1 MKGIGISMNSF
12 DFKSL
17 KTSSSNKNNFT
28 NASALSKSSSTASI
42 NSPSNNT
49 QLSNI
54 QTLIKGQIIKAEV
67 IDLRGKDIKI
77 QLNNSEIISGKINS
91 DVPLS
96 IGEQV
101 TFQVEDASLTSIS
114 LKVMAD
120 NRLSSQSII
129 VDKALEDANLPKTEK
144 SIQLVQELLNNQ
156 MSIDKE
162 SLQKLYQQS
171 ITFKNASIQTLVFMN
186 KYGIELNDINTTQFE
201 AYQNFEHRLI
211 YGSDALL
218 NTILDVLSQTSN
230 EVATKLNQLLLGI
243 STRPFSSPFGMVM
256 NEYSQ
261 RSASMARD
269 ETATFIHNPMN
280 QGNTNEMSTP
290 FINQEIL
297 DSHFA
302 YEELNQSNIKDS
314 LLYRESLQPNEERS
328 LSSRESLQRNIGL
341 SLSSRASLQS
351 NVEHAINLGM
361 DSNLY
366 STLTVDSSSMSI
378 SNLLNDA
385 DKNTLIHVLPS
396 ELQNVLAEKFKDSSC
411 TTLDV
416 VSIINDHVDSFNSAQ
431 LQALIKTPVYHSIL
445 KEAIMSQ
452 WTLTPNALKS
462 LTSIDKFY
470 EQLEADFKELADF
483 FNTTTKESFDQ
494 SFENASKQA
503 KNLQENI
510 DFMKTLNQL
519 FPYVQL
525 PMKLSNQNVHSEL
538 YVYKRKKEANQESNN
553 VSVLLH
559 LDMEQLG
566 PLDIHL
572 DLLKTNINT
581 KIYTESKDS
590 KFLFDANIGLLK
602 SALENKGYS
611 FSYEIIKRV
620 KDTDLV
626 QEIKKN
632 SDPII
637 GMKRYSFDIRA

>member
-28 NASALSKSSSTASI
+28 NASALSKSSSTAS
-42 NSPSNNT
+42 NNT
-49 QLSNI
+49 QLSNT

-77 QLNNSEIISGKINS
+77 QLNNSDIISGKINS

-171 ITFKNASIQTLVFMN
+171 ITFKNASIQTLVLMN

-243 STRPFSSPFGMVM
+243 STRPFSSPFAMVM

-328 LSSRESLQRNIGL
+328 LSSREPLQPNIGL
-341 SLSSRASLQS
+341 SLSSRESLQS

-385 DKNTLIHVLPS
+385 EKNALIHVLPS
-396 ELQNVLAEKFKDSSC
+396 EIQNVLAEKFKDSSY
-411 TTLDV
+411 TTLEV
-416 VSIINDHVDSFNSAQ
+416 ASIINDHIDSFNSVQ
-431 LQALIKTPVYHSIL
+431 LQALLKTPVYHSIL

-452 WTLTPNALKS
+452 WTLTPKTLKN

-483 FNTTTKESFDQ
+483 FNTTTKESFEH

-572 DLLKTNINT
+572 DLLKTKINT

-602 SALENKGYS
+602 SALEKKGYS
-611 FSYEIIKRV
+611 FTYEIIKRV

>member
-49 QLSNI
+49 QLSNT

-256 NEYSQ
+256 NEYNQ

-385 DKNTLIHVLPS
+385 KKNALIHVLPS
-396 ELQNVLAEKFKDSSC
+396 EIQNVLAEKFKDSSY

-416 VSIINDHVDSFNSAQ
+416 ASIINDHIDSFNSVQ
-431 LQALIKTPVYHSIL
+431 LQALLKTPVYHSIL

-452 WTLTPNALKS
+452 WTLTPKTLKN

-483 FNTTTKESFDQ
+483 FNTTTKESFEH

-572 DLLKTNINT
+572 DLLKTKINT

-590 KFLFDANIGLLK
+590 KFLLDANIGLLK

-611 FSYEIIKRV
+611 FTYEIIKRV

>member
-49 QLSNI
+49 QLSNT

-314 LLYRESLQPNEERS
+314 LLYRESLQPN
-328 LSSRESLQRNIGL
+328 
-341 SLSSRASLQS
+341 
-351 NVEHAINLGM
+351 VEHAINLGM

-385 DKNTLIHVLPS
+385 EKNALIHVLPS
-396 ELQNVLAEKFKDSSC
+396 EIQNVLAEKFKDSSY

-416 VSIINDHVDSFNSAQ
+416 ASIINDHIDSFNSVQ
-431 LQALIKTPVYHSIL
+431 LQALLKTPVYHSIL

-452 WTLTPNALKS
+452 WTLTPKTLKN

-483 FNTTTKESFDQ
+483 FNTTTKESFEH

-572 DLLKTNINT
+572 DLLKTKINT

-602 SALENKGYS
+602 SALEKKGYS
-611 FSYEIIKRV
+611 FTYEIIKRV

>member
-28 NASALSKSSSTASI
+28 NASALSKSSSTAS
-42 NSPSNNT
+42 NNT
-49 QLSNI
+49 QLSNT

-77 QLNNSEIISGKINS
+77 QLNNSDIISGKINS

-171 ITFKNASIQTLVFMN
+171 ITFKNASIQTLVLMN

-211 YGSDALL
+211 YISDALL

-269 ETATFIHNPMN
+269 KTATFIHNPMN

-314 LLYRESLQPNEERS
+314 LLYRESLQPNEE
-328 LSSRESLQRNIGL
+328 
-341 SLSSRASLQS
+341 
-351 NVEHAINLGM
+351 HAINLGM

-385 DKNTLIHVLPS
+385 EKNALIHVLPS
-396 ELQNVLAEKFKDSSC
+396 EIQNVLAEKFKDSSY

-416 VSIINDHVDSFNSAQ
+416 ASIINDHIDSFNSVQ
-431 LQALIKTPVYHSIL
+431 LQALLKTPVYPSIL

-452 WTLTPNALKS
+452 WTLTPKTLKN

-483 FNTTTKESFDQ
+483 FNTTTKESFEH

-572 DLLKTNINT
+572 DLLKTKINT

-602 SALENKGYS
+602 SALEKKGYS
-611 FSYEIIKRV
+611 FTYEIIKRV

>member
-49 QLSNI
+49 QLSNT

-77 QLNNSEIISGKINS
+77 QLNNSDIISGKINS

-171 ITFKNASIQTLVFMN
+171 ITFKNASIQTLVLMN

-243 STRPFSSPFGMVM
+243 STRPFSSPFAMVM

-314 LLYRESLQPNEERS
+314 LLYRESLQPNIELS
-328 LSSRESLQRNIGL
+328 LSSREPLQPNIGL
-341 SLSSRASLQS
+341 SLSSRESLQS

-385 DKNTLIHVLPS
+385 EKNALIHVLPS
-396 ELQNVLAEKFKDSSC
+396 EIQNVLAEKFKDSSY
-411 TTLDV
+411 TTLEV
-416 VSIINDHVDSFNSAQ
+416 ASIINDHIDSFNSVQ
-431 LQALIKTPVYHSIL
+431 LQALLKTPVYHSIL

-452 WTLTPNALKS
+452 WTLTPKTLKN

-483 FNTTTKESFDQ
+483 FNTTTKESFEH

-572 DLLKTNINT
+572 DLLKTKINT

-602 SALENKGYS
+602 SALEKKGYS
-611 FSYEIIKRV
+611 FTYEIIKRV